1 MNINYDAFAE
11 IISEF
16 EKDFLEKE
24 KIYSDKDLGFAMK
37 MVSHVYSTK
46 NGVEITITLNKDN
59 DND

>member
-16 EKDFLEKE
+16 EKDFHKKE
-24 KIYSDKDLGFAMK
+24 KIYSDKDLGFSMEK
-37 MVSHVYSTK
+37 VSHVYSTK
-46 NGVEITITLNKDN
+46 SGLKITITLSKDN